1 MSEWRIGSGSHASP
15 SLPSQYMRKTNAIL
29 TAPGATTPPVQ
40 PSTSS
45 ASANFLV
52 LPVANG
58 NLDNAS
64 AKKRWLRQAIS
75 EETDPSAVPSPNS
88 RPSSPVGVECL
99 APLKKRRLARA
110 SMSSEVSNTPPSTP
124 NNTDAALDAE
134 TAEGEDPEQ
143 NELNEQVN
151 MIEDETVSREMP
163 TRKWSCSE
171 VSSAEEDME
180 DLDEGKSEEHTAETV
195 QKPGEVDD
203 NATSFMEE
211 KCDKGE
217 NSESSSPNRSTTPR
231 RSRWDQVDAP
241 EPVVNSSNSSSPVK
255 STADAIV
262 LDYVRNPEHYA
273 KLTGNLSSPEKG
285 AEKES
290 LKQHDTGEFEDQQG
304 GSSQFDGDASRTSSG
319 GGSDAGDPSDK
330 RENVESSPKTPTQV
344 KKKVSKDVSDV

>member
-1 MSEWRIGSGSHASP
+1 MSEWRIGSGIHASP

-45 ASANFLV
+45 AANFLV

-88 RPSSPVGVECL
+88 RPSSPVGVECI

-124 NNTDAALDAE
+124 NNTDAALDADTVDAEE
-134 TAEGEDPEQ
+134 TEQ
-143 NELNEQVN
+143 NEQVN
-151 MIEDETVSREMP
+151 MIEEEPVSRDMP

-180 DLDEGKSEEHTAETV
+180 DLDDGKSDDHTEDTV
-195 QKPGEVDD
+195 QKPDEVDD

-211 KCDKGE
+211 KCDKG
-217 NSESSSPNRSTTPR
+217 NSSESSSPNRSTTPR

-255 STADAIV
+255 TTADAIV
-262 LDYVRNPEHYA
+262 LDYVRNPEQYA

-290 LKQHDTGEFEDQQG
+290 LKQHDTGEFEDHQG

-319 GGSDAGDPSDK
+319 GGSDVGDPSDK

-344 KKKVSKDVSDV
+344 KKKVRVTFIDVNYI